1 MINKMLE
8 GAGEAR
14 ATTIKEC
21 LYPKCEECDKY
32 HGQYCT
38 VPMVVSKQIY
48 LLLAEK
54 IASMEKMITEL
65 EKLVTDE
72 ILGERS
78 GVYVATQEEY
88 ENFSPMQKYWYDKS
102 IANALNDAEFVEGM
116 KNLKPSINDKPV
128 EIKTF
133 TAVKRRYD
141 QDNLTWDDYLK
152 GEED

>member
-72 ILGERS
+72 ILGEKEHT
-78 GVYVATQEEY
+78 TQTE
-88 ENFSPMQKYWYDKS
+88 
-102 IANALNDAEFVEGM
+102 
-116 KNLKPSINDKPV
+116 
-128 EIKTF
+128 T
-133 TAVKRRYD
+133 
-141 QDNLTWDDYLK
+141 NLTWDDYLK
-152 GEED
+152 GEDE

>member
-48 LLLAEK
+48 LFLAEK
-54 IASMEKMITEL
+54 IASMEQRLEWTE
-65 EKLVTDE
+65 KAVTDE
-72 ILGERS
+72 ILGEKEH
-78 GVYVATQEEY
+78 TP
-88 ENFSPMQKYWYDKS
+88 N
-102 IANALNDAEFVEGM
+102 NDVH
-116 KNLKPSINDKPV
+116 IN
-128 EIKTF
+128 
-133 TAVKRRYD
+133 Y
-141 QDNLTWDDYLK
+141 TWDDYLK
-152 GEED
+152 LKGETE